1 MTKPTPTL
9 VIEPSE
15 TDGCAAFERSS
26 LTHALQSALA
36 PFSASELQA
45 AAEPHPHLYR
55 NGARALLPVGEV
67 TVLAAP
73 GREGKTFTIVGLVV
87 AYVTD
92 LIVGEMRACDSAGKV
107 LIYSA
112 EDDRKQ
118 YARKLLAATNRLATD
133 AAEKVRG
140 RIVVPD
146 LSAEGME
153 ALQTLIS
160 IAESR
165 QAMPTTAF
173 DAIVAALKNQDV
185 DLLVFETASTLSDAD
200 ETNPSFRVLIRT
212 LKKIARAV
220 GCAVLLTHHT
230 SQIASQSLPMLDIS
244 TNDVRG
250 GRALVDNARQVALL
264 VNLGSEG
271 DPFPGNDART
281 VLRRMVLPN
290 VSDRVSAWITL
301 DTSKAANPPPIFF
314 RWVETLYGPWL
325 EITPPQREYAGLSW
339 TRLHGLEKAERARSK
354 QVRRDSA
361 RDSKVAEAI
370 DAVRVVQS
378 RGKPATVKAIS
389 VAAGHGAEWGVPY
402 LAAAVDAGKLTV
414 SREQVP
420 RTRDPVDVYRVVD
433 QSISGQ

>member
-1 MTKPTPTL
+1 MTMPTPTL
-9 VIEPSE
+9 WVDPSE
-15 TDGCAAFERSS
+15 TDRCVSFERGR
-26 LTHALQSALA
+26 LTQALQASLA
-36 PFSASELQA
+36 PFTAAELQA

-55 NGARALLPVGEV
+55 DGARALLPIGEV

-87 AYVTD
+87 ALVTD
-92 LIVGEMRACDSAGKV
+92 LIVNEMHARGSAGKV

-118 YARKLLAATNRLATD
+118 YARKLLAATSRLGAD
-133 AAEKVRG
+133 AAEKVRD
-140 RIVVPD
+140 RVVVPD

-153 ALQTLIS
+153 GLQTLIG
-160 IAESR
+160 IAESH
-165 QAMPTTAF
+165 QATPTDAF
-173 DAIVAALKNQDV
+173 DAIVAVLKNQDV

-230 SQIASQSLPMLDIS
+230 SQLASQSLPTLDIS

-250 GRALVDNARQVALL
+250 GRALVDNARQIAIL
-264 VNLGSEG
+264 VNLGSDG
-271 DPFPGNDART
+271 DAFPDGDART
-281 VLRRMVLPN
+281 VLRRMVLPHAN
-290 VSDRVSAWITL
+290 ERISAWITL
-301 DTSKAANPPPIFF
+301 DTSKGANPPPIFF
-314 RWVETLYGPWL
+314 RWVETLYGPSL
-325 EITPPQREYAGLSW
+325 EITPAEREYTGVSW

-354 QVRRDSA
+354 QARRDST

-370 DAVRVVQS
+370 DAVRVLQS

-420 RTRDPVDVYRVVD
+420 RTRDPVDVYRLVD
-433 QSISGQ
+433 QPLSGQ